1 MYFILMLR
9 IILYIFSQEIYGD
22 DGKMY
27 QIKIYNKML
36 TPKYDYVGAT
46 NKFTSSDTVF
56 ASFVIFF
63 IYVNNRTT

>member
-1 MYFILMLR
+1 MTV
-9 IILYIFSQEIYGD
+9 
-22 DGKMY
+22 MY